1 MWTCNKCGQ
10 ESEDQFDSCWNCG
23 ADRESS
29 VDDDQTR
36 ATAADEG
43 APFDPFHQIAEI
55 EPVAGW
61 DRPRS
66 GPGRDA
72 SSSTRSSTR
81 VSFDPAVIQKY
92 AGMLYQRALTIV
104 WLYTAAGVFL
114 GLLLGASAGVFAPA
128 AGASGAF
135 IGVLAGAF
143 IGWNIGSQKAFWM
156 ELQAQIALCQV
167 EIEANT
173 RR

>member
-1 MWTCNKCGQ
+1 M
-10 ESEDQFDSCWNCG
+10 
-23 ADRESS
+23 
-29 VDDDQTR
+29 
-36 ATAADEG
+36 
-43 APFDPFHQIAEI
+43 
-55 EPVAGW
+55 
-61 DRPRS
+61 
-66 GPGRDA
+66 
-72 SSSTRSSTR
+72 
-81 VSFDPAVIQKY
+81 IQKY